1 MSNQESHKKA
11 KKIGQQKMT
20 TPKHSLSREAT
31 QMPKYTILSYWFW
44 GQGGKGRNFP
54 SILSEIEASLE
65 FFRIS
70 IV

>member
-1 MSNQESHKKA
+1 
-11 KKIGQQKMT
+11 MT

-44 GQGGKGRNFP
+44 GKGGKGRNFP